1 MMWRITESSE
11 GDLRAWRGNGAE
23 NSSQSKG
30 REGSQERKGG
40 RLFSSCDTKWGPI
53 SLHLVEGGGQ
63 AAGRHCALVLWRNFT
78 PTIPLLA
85 PLPSSLPSP
94 LDHKTVR
101 QSGSTTSL
109 IYSPTD

>member
-53 SLHLVEGGGQ
+53 SLHLVEGGG
-63 AAGRHCALVLWRNFT
+63 AGSQQTLRPCSLEKFYPHHPSLSS
-78 PTIPLLA
+78 PSLL
-85 PLPSSLPSP
+85 SP
-94 LDHKTVR
+94 
-101 QSGSTTSL
+101 
-109 IYSPTD
+109 

>member
-40 RLFSSCDTKWGPI
+40 RLFSSCNTKWGPI
-53 SLHLVEGGGQ
+53 SLHLVEGGGRQ
-63 AAGRHCALVLWRNFT
+63 PADT
-78 PTIPLLA
+78 A
-85 PLPSSLPSP
+85 PLFSGEILPPPSLS
-94 LDHKTVR
+94 
-101 QSGSTTSL
+101 
-109 IYSPTD
+109 